1 MLSAILPWPDKA
13 LSPNARSRTW
23 HKGYKAK
30 KAYRRTCWAALKE
43 QGVKAAPAG
52 RLSVALTFHPPA
64 AYGYDQDNLIAR
76 MKAGLDALSDV
87 LGVDDSL
94 FELGAPVIAEPCRP
108 HGKVIVTVEA
118 I

>member
-1 MLSAILPWPDKA
+1 MLTVTLPWPDKA
-13 LSPNARSRTW
+13 LSPNGGGRSWQKKHRV
-23 HKGYKAK
+23 K
-30 KAYRRTCWAALKE
+30 KAYKRECWAELKA
-43 QGVKAAPAG
+43 QGVRNAPAG
-52 RLSVALTFHPPA
+52 RLSVALTFHPPHVRA
-64 AYGYDQDNLIAR
+64 YDQDNLIAR